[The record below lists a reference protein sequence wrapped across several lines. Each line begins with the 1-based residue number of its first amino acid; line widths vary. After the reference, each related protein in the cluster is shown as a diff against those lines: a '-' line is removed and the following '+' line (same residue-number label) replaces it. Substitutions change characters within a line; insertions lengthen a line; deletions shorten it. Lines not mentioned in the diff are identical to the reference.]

1 MRFQSPVQSLE
12 VSLLWLNQSY
22 GIIPIHQKDQVS
34 TKAMFTAAVRM
45 LRQKGY
51 LGDAADFLDL
61 GVDFHKA
68 DVVGIFPG
76 VAFQ

>member
-1 MRFQSPVQSLE
+1 MGRGI
-12 VSLLWLNQSY
+12 WLHKFVFL
-22 GIIPIHQKDQVS
+22 P
-34 TKAMFTAAVRM
+34 
-45 LRQKGY
+45 
-51 LGDAADFLDL
+51 GDAADFLDL